1 MENSSRNIYKNA
13 RDAAGFTQ
21 ERWATFLGV
30 SVESVRLYETG
41 RGLPSDEVVARMAD
55 VAAMPVLCY
64 WHLKLK
70 SGVANDLL
78 PEVEVV
84 PLPQAVVQ
92 LLVEIKSFRTDL
104 DELLIIAADGLVDE
118 TESDRFLEI
127 LDRLQTLIRAALM
140 VNYAEMG
147 AE

>member
-1 MENSSRNIYKNA
+1 MESNCRNIYKSA
-13 RDAAGFTQ
+13 RDAAGLSQ

-30 SVESVRLYETG
+30 SAESVRLYESG

-64 WHLKLK
+64 WHLKYK
-70 SGVANDLL
+70 SGIANDML
-78 PEVEVV
+78 PEVDMV
-84 PLPQAVVQ
+84 PLPQAVVN
-92 LLVEIKSFRTDL
+92 LLVEIKGFRTDL

-127 LDRLQTLIRAALM
+127 LDRLQALIRAALM
-140 VNYAEMG
+140 VNYADRG

>member
-1 MENSSRNIYKNA
+1 MESSSRNIYKNA

-64 WHLKLK
+64 WHLLNK
-70 SGVANDLL
+70 SMAAAEFL
-78 PEVEVV
+78 PELREKT
-84 PLPQAVVQ
+84 LPEAVLS
-92 LLVEIKSFRTDL
+92 LLVRVQDFQRGGLQDL
-104 DELLIIAADGLVDE
+104 VRLAADGKISQDE
-118 TESDRFLEI
+118 TLAFGEALAELGELI
-127 LDRLQTLIRAALM
+127 TAAYELQ
-140 VNYAEMG
+140 YAKG